1 MNLKK
6 AFLKLEER
14 FPSHIKIFRVYKD
27 DFTEIQINELPEI
40 GFIITDDSRRVDE
53 NTLFFST
60 YYSKKFLND
69 AISKKPVGLFL
80 SKKEFQDVLHQPYEG
95 YYIVGKKKPDF
106 YLGYLSSIYYDDPSK
121 NMYIVAIT
129 GTNGKTTTSFMIYHL
144 WKKKQI
150 PCAVIGTLGVYY
162 WNGSEENHL
171 ETGFTTPRSYELH
184 KILSLLNEKNIRHIA
199 IEASSEAL
207 ALRRLEGLNIQ
218 KAIFTTFGRDH
229 LDFHQTL
236 NAYFF
241 AKLHLFFLTLR
252 TTEQK
257 IPFIVVYDKNTYYHF
272 YKFIR
277 KTRSK
282 ILILLETHLN
292 YPYVKNQPTPLIFNQ
307 FNALCALYGASENEL
322 PLFDLNETPLEDFKG
337 VPGRV
342 DRIKLSD
349 NIDVII
355 DYAHTPDALENLL
368 KELKKEYAN
377 LILVFGCGG
386 NRDRE
391 KRPIMGEIASN
402 YSDLIVLTDDN
413 PRNEDPKLIRE
424 EIKKGIPANKKNLIK
439 EIGDRREAIK
449 FSIEYCLSHN
459 INQKT
464 YLVIAGKGH
473 ENYQIIQ
480 NKKIPFSDKEV
491 VLEFLHEKTT
501 R

>member
-1 MNLKK
+1 MDLKK
-6 AFLKLEER
+6 AFLILEEL
-14 FPSHIKIFRVYKD
+14 FPSHIKIFKIKD
-27 DFTEIQINELPEI
+27 DFKEIQINDLPEKE
-40 GFIITDDSRRVDE
+40 FFITDDSRNVNE
-53 NTLFFST
+53 NTIFFST
-60 YYSKKFLND
+60 YYSKKFLKD
-69 AISKKPVGLFL
+69 AILKKPLAIFVT
-80 SKKEFQDVLHQPYEG
+80 KKELQEILSNEQYQG
-95 YYIVGKKKPDF
+95 YCILGKKKPDF
-106 YLGYLSSIYYDDPSK
+106 YLGHLSSIYYGEPSK
-121 NMYIVAIT
+121 KMFIVAIT

-144 WKKKQI
+144 WRKKQI

-162 WNGSEENHL
+162 WDGSKENHL
-171 ETGFTTPRSYELH
+171 ETGFTTPRSYELN
-184 KILSLLNEKNIRHIA
+184 KILFLLNEKNIRNVA

-207 ALRRLEGLNIQ
+207 ALRRIEGLNIQ

-229 LDFHQTL
+229 LDFHQNLT
-236 NAYFF
+236 AYFF

-252 TTEQK
+252 TTKQK

-272 YKFIR
+272 CKFIH

-282 ILILLETHLN
+282 ILFLLESHLN
-292 YPYVKNQPTPLIFNQ
+292 YLYVKNQPTPLLFNQ
-307 FNALCALYGASENEL
+307 FNALCAFYGASENEV
-322 PLFDLNETPLEDFKG
+322 PLYDLNETPLEDFKG

-368 KELKKEYAN
+368 KELKKEYSN

-391 KRPIMGEIASN
+391 KRPLMGKIASF
-402 YSDLIVLTDDN
+402 YSDFIVLTDDN

-424 EIKKGIPANKKNLIK
+424 EIKQGIPSNKKNLIE
-439 EIGDRREAIK
+439 EIGERREAIK
-449 FSIEYCLSHN
+449 FALEYCLSHTSN
-459 INQKT
+459 HKT
-464 YLVIAGKGH
+464 CIVIAGKGH

>member
-1 MNLKK
+1 MDLKK
-6 AFLKLEER
+6 ALLELEER
-14 FPSHIKIFRVYKD
+14 FPSHVKIFKLSD
-27 DFTEIQINELPEI
+27 DFKEIQINELPETA
-40 GFIITDDSRRVDE
+40 FFITDDSRNVNE
-53 NTLFFST
+53 NAIFFST
-60 YYSKKFLND
+60 YYSNKFLND
-69 AISKKPVGLFL
+69 AIDKKPLGLFI
-80 SKKEFQDVLHQPYEG
+80 SKKEFQNLLHQKYEG
-95 YYIVGKKKPDF
+95 YIILGKKKPDF
-106 YLGYLSSIYYDDPSK
+106 YLGHLSSIYYGEPSK

-144 WKKKQI
+144 WKKKGI

-162 WNGSEENHL
+162 WNGVKEHHL
-171 ETGFTTPRSYELH
+171 ETGFTTPRAYELH
-184 KILSLLNEKNIRHIA
+184 NFLSILLQKKIYHIA

-229 LDFHQTL
+229 LDFHHTM

-272 YKFIR
+272 HRFIK
-277 KTRSK
+277 KTNSN
-282 ILILLETHLN
+282 ILFLLSSNLN
-292 YPYVKNQPTPLIFNQ
+292 FSFVKNQPMPLLFNQ
-307 FNALCALYGASENEL
+307 FNALCAFYGISENEV

-342 DRIKLSD
+342 DRIKLND

-355 DYAHTPDALENLL
+355 DYAHTPDALEHLL
-368 KELKKEYAN
+368 TELKKEYYN

-391 KRPIMGEIASN
+391 KRPIMGEIATL

-424 EIKKGIPANKKNLIK
+424 EIKQGIPVSKKNLIV
-439 EIGDRREAIK
+439 EIADRREAIK
-449 FSIEYCLSHN
+449 FAIEYCLKNN

-464 YLVIAGKGH
+464 CLVIAGKGH